1 MNKPHYLHTIKES
14 TQDLCEA
21 LTEDY
26 RTYTIRSLKHL
37 TSDYSKNRLA
47 SIEDGT
53 ANLMKFEIREGR
65 KYYKIVQCEDN
76 GKGYQV
82 QSVNAF
88 VDKNSGKV
96 YKPASWKSPA
106 KGVRYDLSDEINKAY
121 CLNRASWAGGY
132 LYKR

>member
-47 SIEDGT
+47 SI
-53 ANLMKFEIREGR
+53 
-65 KYYKIVQCEDN
+65 
-76 GKGYQV
+76 
-82 QSVNAF
+82 
-88 VDKNSGKV
+88 DKKSGKV